1 MSVKSDD
8 DYWLIVRSGDV
19 TLSYDWLIVRS
30 GDVTLSYDWL
40 IVGSGDVTLS
50 EYEASAAGLVHSIRE
65 RFQNDGEELD
75 NIITDLIKKDQ
86 HLWSL

>member
-1 MSVKSDD
+1 MSV
-8 DYWLIVRSGDV
+8 DV
-19 TLSYDWLIVRS
+19 TLSHDWL
-30 GDVTLSYDWL
+30 LL
-40 IVGSGDVTLS
+40 GSGDVTLS
-50 EYEASAAGLVHSIRE
+50 EYEASAAGLVQSIRE

>member
-1 MSVKSDD
+1 MSV
-8 DYWLIVRSGDV
+8 DV
-19 TLSYDWLIVRS
+19 TLSYDWLI
-30 GDVTLSYDWL
+30 L
-40 IVGSGDVTLS
+40 GSGDVTLS
-50 EYEASAAGLVHSIRE
+50 EYEASAAGLVQSIRE